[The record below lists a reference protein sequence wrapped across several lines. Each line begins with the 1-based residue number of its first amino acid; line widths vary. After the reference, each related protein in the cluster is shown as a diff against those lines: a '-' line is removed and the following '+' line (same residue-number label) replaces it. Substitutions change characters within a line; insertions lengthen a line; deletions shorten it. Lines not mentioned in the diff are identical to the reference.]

1 MPYPT
6 YFNHFFWAL
15 CIFTITRNS
24 SFNKPSFVYLC
35 VISFMFHYLNFVFV
49 TRFSHVIIV
58 LCNHRNIFFF
68 SFLWVY
74 LWFEYFWAIFL
85 AISSIFGF
93 QFILSSF
100 VCLGLTMFFMPFLH
114 SSYVDFHFI
123 FFLSFKSQVAF
134 SFAYLAPP
142 PGREKRTRAIPAP
155 PASTRWRRPSL
166 MHR

>member
-1 MPYPT
+1 MLLLFYV
-6 YFNHFFWAL
+6 
-15 CIFTITRNS
+15 IIE
-24 SFNKPSFVYLC
+24 
-35 VISFMFHYLNFVFV
+35 ISFSFPFCGFICGL
-49 TRFSHVIIV
+49 
-58 LCNHRNIFFF
+58 NIFERF
-68 SFLWVY
+68 
-74 LWFEYFWAIFL
+74 FL

-100 VCLGLTMFFMPFLH
+100 VCLGLTMFFMLFLH
-114 SSYVDFHFI
+114 SSYVDFHFN